1 MSKLNPAQEVAASH
15 KDGPILVVA
24 GAGAGKTKT
33 LTERIARLIE
43 SGVPANAILAITF
56 TNKAAREMRERVR
69 ARADLTYAEPFIG
82 TFHSLGVSI
91 IKENARALGVSRYF
105 HILDEDES
113 KTLIKESIVVA
124 GFDPKELDP
133 RRVRAVISKAKNN
146 LLDPDNLDM
155 SNEKLERSIGTV
167 WQIYEKAKKKEEAFD
182 FDDLL
187 VVPLRLLENHKD
199 VLEKYRNRWQ
209 YVHVDEYQDTNKVQ
223 YEMVKLLVGT
233 RANLYVVGDHD
244 QTIYSWRGADIKN
257 IMRFERDYPNAKV
270 VLLEENYRSTK
281 TILHAANSVIQKN
294 AMRVDKNLFTS
305 NADGERITLMV
316 SATGT
321 HEAEAVAK
329 IVKEKLMS
337 GVKGEEIAVL
347 YRTNFQSRAIEEGM
361 IRAGIPYA
369 LLGTRF
375 YERKEVKD
383 VLAYIRA
390 ALSDGNPGDM
400 KRIINVPPRGIG
412 KASIAKLF
420 AGDESGLPA
429 KAREGIANLR
439 ALLVRIKKA
448 SNEMLPSE
456 LVRYVIKESGLFD
469 LLSSGGEDDQERLLN
484 IEELATIALSYDVL
498 PPETRLEQLLDDA
511 ALAGE
516 QDSLNQAKEDS
527 VRLMTVHASKGL
539 EFDTVI
545 IPGLEAGLFPIERE
559 GGKEDP
565 EEERRLFYV
574 AVTRAKKS
582 LYLSY
587 AMWRTIFGQTE
598 ATIPS
603 QFLMDIP
610 EHLMQGYAESTDD
623 TVIDIDL

>member
-1 MSKLNPAQEVAASH
+1 MSTLNPNQEIAASH

-43 SGVPANAILAITF
+43 SGVPSHQILAITF
-56 TNKAAREMRERVR
+56 TNKAAREMRERVSSR
-69 ARADLTYAEPFIG
+69 LDVVGVAPFIG
-82 TFHSLGVSI
+82 TFHSLGVAI
-91 IKENARALGVSRYF
+91 IKENAQALGVNRFF

-113 KTLIKESIVVA
+113 KSMIKESIVAA
-124 GFDPKELDP
+124 GFSIKELDP
-133 RRVRAVISKAKNN
+133 RRVRSVISKAKNN
-146 LLDPDNLDM
+146 LLDPEELN
-155 SNEKLERSIGTV
+155 SSTQSVERSIGNV
-167 WQIYEKAKKKEEAFD
+167 WRIYEATKKKEGAFD

-187 VVPLRLLENHKD
+187 VVPLRLLQRNPTI
-199 VLEKYRNRWQ
+199 LEKYQDRYI

-223 YEMVKLLVGT
+223 YEMVRLLVGT

-257 IMRFERDYPNAKV
+257 IMRFERDYPSAKV
-270 VLLEENYRSTK
+270 VLLEENYRSTQ
-281 TILHAANSVIQKN
+281 TILAAANAVIQKN
-294 AMRVDKNLFTS
+294 AMRVEKNLFTQ
-305 NADGERITLMV
+305 NGEGERITLMV

-329 IVKEKLMS
+329 IAREKLMS
-337 GVKGEEIAVL
+337 GIKGEEIAVL
-347 YRTNFQSRAIEEGM
+347 YRANFQSRAIEEGM
-361 IRAGIPYA
+361 IRAGVPYT

-412 KASIAKLF
+412 KSSIAKLF
-420 AGDESGLPA
+420 LGDEAGLPA
-429 KAREGIANLR
+429 KAREGIVGLR
-439 ALLVRIKKA
+439 KILERIKTA
-448 SNEMLPSE
+448 SATMMPSE
-456 LVRYVIKESGLFD
+456 LVRFTIKESGLLD
-469 LLSSGGEDDQERLLN
+469 LLSTGTEDDQERLLN
-484 IEELATIALSYDVL
+484 IEELVTIALAYDVL
-498 PPETRLEQLLDDA
+498 PPENRLEQLLDDA

-516 QDSLNQAKEDS
+516 QDSLNQAKEGA

-545 IPGLEAGLFPIERE
+545 IPGLEAGLFPIKRE

-574 AVTRAKKS
+574 ALTRAKKN

-598 ATIPS
+598 STMPS
-603 QFLMDIP
+603 EFLMDIP
-610 EHLMQGYAESTDD
+610 EHLVQGYAESSDEAMIE
-623 TVIDIDL
+623 ID